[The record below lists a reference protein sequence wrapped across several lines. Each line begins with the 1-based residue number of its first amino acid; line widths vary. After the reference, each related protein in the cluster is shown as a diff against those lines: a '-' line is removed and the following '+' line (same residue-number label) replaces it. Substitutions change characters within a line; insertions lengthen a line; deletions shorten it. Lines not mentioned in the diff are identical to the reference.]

1 MVAICIVALF
11 ACVGLIDAVWLAW
24 KGEWL
29 MLAMLALAVLT
40 PVLKWLYSLVAFLLK
55 LFLHY
60 PVRRIAPAPAS
71 SLQVFSI
78 FLSHVLATLLIGSG
92 LFALCA
98 WSIPQSRA
106 LSLLTALI
114 LTVNTA
120 VPPSRKEEQNAL
132 ADTLHTVSFVA
143 ALSTSGVFILGILF
157 LHADEIVCGLMALPV
172 VIAGA
177 VFNIKLY
184 RKRLR
189 ATGGTTPWAKQ

>member
-1 MVAICIVALF
+1 MIAICIVALF

-24 KGEWL
+24 NGEWL
-29 MLAMLALAVLT
+29 MLAMLAIAVLT
-40 PVLKWLYSLVAFLLK
+40 PVLKWIYSLIAFLLK

-60 PVRRIAPAPAS
+60 PVRRIAPEPAS
-71 SLQVFSI
+71 SLQVFTI
-78 FLSHVLATLLIGSG
+78 FLAHVLATLLIGSG

-98 WSIPQSRA
+98 WSIPQSLA

-120 VPPSRKEEQNAL
+120 VPSARKEEQNTL
-132 ADTLHTVSFVA
+132 TDTLHTVSFVA
-143 ALSTSGVFILGILF
+143 ALSTSGVFILGTLF
-157 LHADEIVCGLMALPV
+157 LHADVLACGLMALPV

-189 ATGGTTPWAKQ
+189 ATGGITPWAKQ

>member
-29 MLAMLALAVLT
+29 MLAMLTVAVLT
-40 PVLKWLYSLVAFLLK
+40 PVLKWIYSLVALLLK

-60 PVRRIAPAPAS
+60 PVRHIAPAS

-78 FLSHVLATLLIGSG
+78 FLSHVLATLLVGSG

-98 WSIPQSRA
+98 WSIPESRA

-120 VPPSRKEEQNAL
+120 VPPARKEERNAL

-143 ALSTSGVFILGILF
+143 ALSTAGIFILGELF
-157 LHADEIVCGLMALPV
+157 LNADVIVCGLMALPV

-189 ATGGTTPWAKQ
+189 ATGGITPWDKQ

>member
-11 ACVGLIDAVWLAW
+11 ACVGLIDAAWLAW
-24 KGEWL
+24 RGEWL
-29 MLAMLALAVLT
+29 MLAMLAVAVLT
-40 PVLKWLYSLVAFLLK
+40 PVLKWIYCIVAFLLK

-60 PVRRIAPAPAS
+60 PVRRIAPAPDS

-98 WSIPQSRA
+98 WCIPESRA
-106 LSLLTALI
+106 LYLLTALI

-120 VPPSRKEEQNAL
+120 VPPARQKEKNTL

-143 ALSTSGVFILGILF
+143 ALSTSGVFILGIML
-157 LHADEIVCGLMALPV
+157 LHADVILCGLMALPV

-177 VFNIKLY
+177 LFNIKLY

-189 ATGGTTPWAKQ
+189 ATGGTTPWGKQ